1 MATFIDAPSQF
12 SGTEMSRIGQIYT
25 YLYKVHEQLNLALGK
40 LDAGEFSSTGQA
52 QIAEVVRKEN
62 EAVNASE
69 FDTLRSLITKN
80 AKYVESSMDAIV
92 NTLESSYVAQ
102 SEFGEYRQTAETQFV
117 QNALYAEQNTVVEQ
131 QINALENYRSVTEG
145 HIRYGIIGTK
155 EDGSYDYGI
164 AVGERIETTSV
175 SDDENE
181 MIKKQDFLAIY
192 AANRLEFWQGEVKLA
207 TFEGDRLTVGTL
219 NVSGS
224 IEQGSWKWD
233 NSNGLALLWIGE

>member
-131 QINALENYRSVTEG
+131 QINALENYRSVTASSAQKRTA
-145 HIRYGIIGTK
+145 H
-155 EDGSYDYGI
+155 
-164 AVGERIETTSV
+164 TT
-175 SDDENE
+175 
-181 MIKKQDFLAIY
+181 
-192 AANRLEFWQGEVKLA
+192 
-207 TFEGDRLTVGTL
+207 T
-219 NVSGS
+219 
-224 IEQGSWKWD
+224 
-233 NSNGLALLWIGE
+233 ALP

>member
-12 SGTEMSRIGQIYT
+12 TGTEMSRIGQIYT
-25 YLYKVHEQLNLALGK
+25 YLYKVHEQLNLALQR
-40 LDAGEFSSTGQA
+40 LDSGELSAVGQA

-62 EAVNASE
+62 GTTNAAE

-117 QNALYAEQNTVVEQ
+117 QNALYAEQNMVVEE
-131 QINALENYRSVTEG
+131 QISALENYRSVTEG

-207 TFEGDRLTVGTL
+207 TFEGDRLSVGTL
-219 NVSGS
+219 DVSGS